1 MPRRFSAAE
10 CSDNITQACK
20 RPPAS
25 EHFMPFFSKRVS
37 MLEVQNRALIKT
49 AGERAERI
57 DKLEH
62 ELRHERERQQAA
74 RESAEDI
81 GRLERELQQARES
94 AENIGRLERELQQAR
109 ERVQHIDSLERELQQ
124 ARERVQHI
132 DSLECELEQVSRE
145 LERLKTERE
154 FYFKRVE
161 ELEEHN
167 RALTDSATK
176 YSMLSQKLER
186 ELAEA
191 SIKYQKLERE
201 LTEAATKYSLWGQ
214 KLERELARI
223 DPNGAP
229 RRRFGAQCEN

>member
-74 RESAEDI
+74 RESAED
-81 GRLERELQQARES
+81 
-94 AENIGRLERELQQAR
+94 IGRLERELQQAR

-229 RRRFGAQCEN
+229 RRRFGAQCED

>member
-62 ELRHERERQQAA
+62 ELRHERERQQA
-74 RESAEDI
+74 
-81 GRLERELQQARES
+81 ARES

-229 RRRFGAQCEN
+229 RRRFGAQCED